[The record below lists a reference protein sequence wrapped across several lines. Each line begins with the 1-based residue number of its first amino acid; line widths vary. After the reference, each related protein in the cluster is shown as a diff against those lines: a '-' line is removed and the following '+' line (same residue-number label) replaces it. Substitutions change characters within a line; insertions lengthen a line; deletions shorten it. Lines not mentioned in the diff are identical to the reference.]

1 MSRSPRLPE
10 NGGGVGQ
17 EAAGPQLTR
26 REIEVTQAVA
36 AGLSNRRIGRQ
47 LGISECTVKVHI
59 RSIFIKLDVSTR
71 TEAAVL
77 ALRDGH
83 IAMQG
88 PAGDA

>member
-1 MSRSPRLPE
+1 M
-10 NGGGVGQ
+10 
-17 EAAGPQLTR
+17 TR

-36 AGLSNRRIGRQ
+36 AGLSNRRIGRR

-88 PAGDA
+88 PPGDA